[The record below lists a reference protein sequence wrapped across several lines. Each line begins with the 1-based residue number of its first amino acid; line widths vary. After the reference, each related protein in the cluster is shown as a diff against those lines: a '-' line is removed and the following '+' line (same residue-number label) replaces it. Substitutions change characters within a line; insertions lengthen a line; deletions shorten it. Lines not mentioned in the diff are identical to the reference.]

1 MYIMHESSTPPKVPL
16 DGLDAGDALSVLAAM
31 LSGFVKGSVRG
42 DDTTK
47 GMVACTLSRRA
58 RACPAAP
65 LGSADAEI
73 HASCTCNCGGC
84 SAAVQDTSSPMLGS
98 CSH

>member
-1 MYIMHESSTPPKVPL
+1 MCIMHERNTPPKVPL
-16 DGLDAGDALSVLAAM
+16 DALDAVDALSVLAAM

-42 DDTTK
+42 DVTKK
-47 GMVACTLSRRA
+47 GMVACALSRRA

-73 HASCTCNCGGC
+73 HASCTCM
-84 SAAVQDTSSPMLGS
+84 SLWRV
-98 CSH
+98 